1 MKTCKPVELN
11 TLLFIKLLTNG
22 PTQYTSKGNGFSIS
36 LPAQAQRW
44 TITPD
49 WDPSSGDFS
58 EDEVNS
64 LNVVMSATET
74 ASTNKTVLK
83 YDPFV
88 KKGISEDSMVN
99 VVLPYIKSP
108 RKGVQRLGE
117 IVSQLPRVKTRGL

>member
-22 PTQYTSKGNGFSIS
+22 PTQYASKGNGFSIS

-74 ASTNKTVLK
+74 ASPNKTVLK

-108 RKGVQRLGE
+108 CKGVQRLGE